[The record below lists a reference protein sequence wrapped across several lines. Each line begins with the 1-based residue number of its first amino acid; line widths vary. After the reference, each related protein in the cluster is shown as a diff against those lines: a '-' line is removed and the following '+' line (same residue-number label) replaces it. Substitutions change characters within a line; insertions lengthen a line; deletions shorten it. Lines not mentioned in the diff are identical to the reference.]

1 MNFSKEAST
10 PLIITVSGGFRFCTN
25 DPIHKIIIIL

>member
-10 PLIITVSGGFRFCTN
+10 PLIITVSGDFPTFAQMIPLT
-25 DPIHKIIIIL
+25 KL